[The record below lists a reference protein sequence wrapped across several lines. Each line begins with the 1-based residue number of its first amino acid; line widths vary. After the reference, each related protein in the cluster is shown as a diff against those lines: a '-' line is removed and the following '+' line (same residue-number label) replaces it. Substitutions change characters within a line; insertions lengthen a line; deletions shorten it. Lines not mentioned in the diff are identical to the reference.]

1 MEDFNSGSPKED
13 LVHLPLVPLRDIVVF
28 PGTLLPFIVGRE
40 GSLRAFSAALD
51 GDKRLF
57 LATQRDATED
67 EPAMEGLNSIGTVA
81 TIVQHQRLPNGNIKV
96 LVEGVARARVIE
108 VHETDDHGMALL
120 KILDRRQEITPEIR
134 DRMKK
139 VASLFKSYV
148 KLSPN
153 LPNEGLLPVG
163 RLGESLT

>member
-1 MEDFNSGSPKED
+1 MEDFNSGGPKED

-40 GSLRAFSAALD
+40 GSLRAFSVALD

-96 LVEGVARARVIE
+96 LVEGVALVLPKIETSLYTFGRATLSFMVIKQSPKKCA
-108 VHETDDHGMALL
+108 M
-120 KILDRRQEITPEIR
+120 ITGNWGNFLAMVSR
-134 DRMKK
+134 N
-139 VASLFKSYV
+139 S
-148 KLSPN
+148 
-153 LPNEGLLPVG
+153 GLL
-163 RLGESLT
+163 